1 MCVCVCACMHACMHA
16 CVCAG
21 TGASNAYKVLDSYT
35 VKPPKSDHSGD
46 GAFGLCREV
55 GLF

>member
-1 MCVCVCACMHACMHA
+1 MHVCVCVHA